1 MSVSLESQ
9 YWECHHKGGS
19 NCYCLQAELEA
30 ALHER
35 NIWEEVAGLLY
46 DIANAS
52 MTMDFYYDNAKRHL
66 EARVLPTDE
75 VLE

>member
-1 MSVSLESQ
+1 MNSKGSLDSCEQ
-9 YWECHHKGGS
+9 TETTR
-19 NCYCLQAELEA
+19 LQAELEA

-35 NIWEEVAGLLY
+35 NIWEEAAGLLY

>member
-1 MSVSLESQ
+1 
-9 YWECHHKGGS
+9 
-19 NCYCLQAELEA
+19 LEA

-35 NIWEEVAGLLY
+35 DIWEEAAGLLY
-46 DIANAS
+46 DIADAS

-66 EARVLPTDE
+66 EARIVPTDE